1 MVTLTVKKT
10 LYVGTDEND
19 YLKYEIVSD
28 GTDQGIIATAY
39 REVALG
45 EVKLWQRLE
54 NVDLSHLGWQKKTGF
69 QAQASNEPRVPKDVH
84 TATEACERHWQLWH
98 ASAH

>member
-10 LYVGTDEND
+10 FYVGTDEND
-19 YLKYEIVSD
+19 CLKYEIVSD
-28 GTDQGIIATAY
+28 GTDQGISATAY

-54 NVDLSHLGWQKKTGF
+54 TVDLSHLGLQKKAGF
-69 QAQASNEPRVPKDVH
+69 QTSLHDDLRVPKDMH
-84 TATEACERHWQLWH
+84 TATEACEQHWQQWH
-98 ASAH
+98 SSAH